1 VKTHSFWHDALPAV
15 AKEGASMDATNTR
28 TGISHSSGKSP
39 ELTRRNVLKLAG
51 AAGGAVALGVSG
63 VAQPAVSAQSDEP
76 KQGGTLTA
84 AMQVD
89 VTSLDPHLNS
99 SYSSTLVIEQ
109 VYNGLIQFDP
119 DMNIVPDLAE
129 SWTISD
135 DGLVYEFKIRQGV
148 KFHNGREMTV
158 DDVVY
163 SLNRVRDAAGGSP
176 RSYLLVDVESIEAT
190 PPDSVRLTLSKPFA
204 ALLSHMHTDMAIV
217 PQEVVEENGDLSTTM
232 VGTGPFKFVE
242 FIPNTHAKLVRNEEY
257 HEEGLPYLDELTW
270 IPIPDDPTRTANIQ
284 TGTVDFADQIPQQD
298 IDSLQNEPGVQ
309 LVRGDSTL
317 HDYLMLNCTRAPF
330 DDVRVRQAIAKTIDR
345 QLMTDVILFG
355 YGTPIN
361 GGPIAAWSWAY
372 ADLHTYPAPDIE
384 GAKQLLAE
392 AGYPDGFAFTIG
404 AGANYAAQVQAAE
417 MVQEQLR
424 QINVEA
430 TVAPQ
435 EWGTY
440 IDTVV
445 TQKNF
450 EGAIIGWIGTI
461 DPDDWLYARF
471 HTGEQWNTTGY
482 SNAEVDELLEQG
494 RASTDQA
501 QRKELYN
508 QAEAIIVDEAPFV
521 FFYLYDQFEAVR
533 DYVMGYSHMANNS
546 KLTFKRTWLNK

>member
-1 VKTHSFWHDALPAV
+1 
-15 AKEGASMDATNTR
+15 
-28 TGISHSSGKSP
+28 
-39 ELTRRNVLKLAG
+39 
-51 AAGGAVALGVSG
+51 
-63 VAQPAVSAQSDEP
+63 
-76 KQGGTLTA
+76 
-84 AMQVD
+84 
-89 VTSLDPHLNS
+89 
-99 SYSSTLVIEQ
+99 
-109 VYNGLIQFDP
+109 
-119 DMNIVPDLAE
+119 MNIVPDLAE